1 MPTNHGV
8 LVYCYSHGLQP
19 MKFKGARLECLTL
32 VYIRSYVQ
40 IRGRETSV
48 EAFSR
53 LAAPLSDT
61 AEDDPWLHVWAQR
74 EGESNLVG
82 TSHLILCLHS
92 WSWKALE
99 ILPRSLFPCFP
110 TSTPTQLSHLMGKGL
125 SGKVFVAK
133 IQCVHFV
140 QPVMGKPCHTLYI
153 LPRQCRLWMD

>member
-1 MPTNHGV
+1 MRASFSRALTLNNAMPTNHGV

-61 AEDDPWLHVWAQR
+61 AEDDP
-74 EGESNLVG
+74 
-82 TSHLILCLHS
+82 
-92 WSWKALE
+92 
-99 ILPRSLFPCFP
+99 
-110 TSTPTQLSHLMGKGL
+110 
-125 SGKVFVAK
+125 
-133 IQCVHFV
+133 
-140 QPVMGKPCHTLYI
+140 
-153 LPRQCRLWMD
+153 